1 MINAIEGMMHL
12 AYSKDLIAVLYKPE
26 KELSNSN
33 TKTNLFCLI
42 SVMAALIKHSNGSR
56 RVVYAIVA
64 IFMALTVMTIMPSA
78 YAGTNFFY
86 VNLVHGS
93 SLFRIPYRP
102 I

>member
-1 MINAIEGMMHL
+1 
-12 AYSKDLIAVLYKPE
+12 
-26 KELSNSN
+26 
-33 TKTNLFCLI
+33 
-42 SVMAALIKHSNGSR
+42 
-56 RVVYAIVA
+56 VVYAIVA

-102 I
+102 T